1 LVEQLWV
8 LLISGVLLAAT
19 VAGGA
24 RLFDAM
30 TVRAAARDVADLF
43 AVARDHAVEQGLRT
57 AVRIDARAGRVIVH
71 ADGDTLSRLELRR
84 TSAVRVEAS
93 RDSMAYS
100 ASGLGFGAANM
111 RVIVSRGASA
121 DTITVSRLGRVRR

>member
-1 LVEQLWV
+1 MVEQLWV
-8 LLISGVLLAAT
+8 LLISGVLLATT
-19 VAGGA
+19 VISGA

-30 TVRAAARDVADLF
+30 VVRASARDVADLF
-43 AVARDHAVEQGLRT
+43 AVARDHAIERGVRT
-57 AVRIDARAGRVIVH
+57 AVRVDTRASRVVVH
-71 ADGDTLSRLELRR
+71 ADRDTLSRLELRL
-84 TSAVRVEAS
+84 SNAVAIDAS

-111 RVIVSRGASA
+111 RLILRRGASA